1 MSDNELI
8 TKEFK
13 NMFILPI
20 NTSTI
25 NGRIYTKEIVEK
37 ALQDP
42 VLIERCLQLNGLPVL
57 EVDSDPLYEYANK
70 GTCKV
75 EDIKGFVKDFNLKDD
90 GLYADITLIDFNDKK
105 KNILVEDGQKPEIS
119 FRFRAFG
126 KGDLVSTNGI
136 NVVENYEILGVDV
149 GFDVKR

>member
-1 MSDNELI
+1 MSDNKLI
-8 TKEFK
+8 IKECK
-13 NMFILPI
+13 NTFVLPI
-20 NTSTI
+20 NTATI
-25 NGRIYTKEIVEK
+25 NGRVYTKEAVEK

-57 EVDSDPLYEYANK
+57 EAASDALYEYANK

-75 EDIKGFVKDFNLKDD
+75 EDIKGFVKNFNLKDD

-105 KNILVEDGQKPEIS
+105 KNILVEDGQQPEIS
-119 FRFRAFG
+119 FRAFG
-126 KGDLVSTNGI
+126 KGDVVYISGI
-136 NVVENYEILGVDV
+136 GVVENYELLGVDI